1 MELYVRL
8 PELFTGID
16 VRLPPRAEKV
26 DVRSLAVDSRKVGPG
41 ALFAALKG
49 VLADGADFAP
59 QAVLGGAAAV
69 LSDRE
74 LDVAPAALVV
84 ARDPRRAF
92 SQAASR
98 FHGEP
103 SKQMRLI
110 GVTGTNGKTTTAY
123 LVEQIAAALGLRTG
137 LIGTVESRWPGGSAA
152 ATHTTPESHELQEL
166 LVRIAKAGAQLV
178 SMEVSSHAL
187 AQERVAGCTFAA
199 AAFTN
204 LTRDH
209 LDYHGTLE
217 AYFEAKARLFRE
229 LLPAGA
235 PAVLNLD
242 DARLAELARERPGSI
257 GFTTR
262 GAAGARLEAR
272 GLSSDLEG
280 IRFDLRGGFGEARIE
295 SPLIGAHNAEN
306 LLAALGLLLGLG
318 MPMEELAAAA
328 SLARGAPGRLER
340 VPDPGGRVVLV
351 DYAHTDDAL
360 ARVLDAVRA
369 AAGGKARILC
379 VFGCGGDRDRGKR
392 PLMGQAAA
400 RRADLVVVTSDNPRT
415 EDPLTILADIEPGL
429 SKHKRKMGISD
440 ARAGRD
446 GYCVIPDRSAAIE
459 LALRCAR
466 PGDAV
471 VIAGKGHEDYQIVGT
486 EKRSFDDRVEARR
499 ALEALR

>member
-1 MELYVRL
+1 MGLEVRL

-16 VRLPPRAEKV
+16 VRLPPRAEEV
-26 DVRSLAVDSRKVGPG
+26 DVRALAVDSRKVGPD

-49 VLADGADFAP
+49 TLVDGAQFAP
-59 QAVLGGAAAV
+59 QALERGAVAV

-74 LDVAPAALVV
+74 LPVAPAALIV
-84 ARDPRRAF
+84 ARDARRAF

-103 SKQMRLI
+103 SKRMRLI

-123 LVEQIAAALGLRTG
+123 LVEQLAAALGVRTG
-137 LIGTVESRWPGGSAA
+137 LIGTVESRWPGGRAG

-166 LVRIAKAGAQLV
+166 LARMAQAGAQIV
-178 SMEVSSHAL
+178 AMEVSSHAL
-187 AQERVAGCTFAA
+187 SQERVSGCTFAA

-209 LDYHGTLE
+209 LDYHGTIE
-217 AYFEAKARLFRE
+217 AYFEAKARLFRD

-242 DARLAELARERPGSI
+242 DDRCAALARELPGSI
-257 GFTTR
+257 GFTTA
-262 GAAGARLEAR
+262 GAKGARLEASA
-272 GLSSDLEG
+272 LQSDLQG
-280 IRFDLRGGFGEARIE
+280 LRFDLRSSFGEARIE

-318 MPMEELAAAA
+318 MPLAGLAEAAAQ
-328 SLARGAPGRLER
+328 ARGAPGRLEP

-369 AAGGKARILC
+369 AAGGKARLIC

-392 PLMGQAAA
+392 PLMGQAVA
-400 RRADLVVVTSDNPRT
+400 RRADLVVATSA
-415 EDPLTILADIEPGL
+415 ILADIEPGL
-429 SKHKRKMGISD
+429 SKHKRKMGMSD

-446 GYCVIPDRSAAIE
+446 GYCVIPDRAAAIE
-459 LALRCAR
+459 LALRSAR

-471 VIAGKGHEDYQIVGT
+471 VIAGKGHEDYQIIGT

>member
-1 MELYVRL
+1 MGPEVKL
-8 PELFTGID
+8 PDLFAGID
-16 VRLPPRAEKV
+16 VRLPPRAEAV
-26 DVRSLAVDSRKVGPG
+26 DVRSLAVDSRKVGRG

-49 VLADGADFAP
+49 VVSDGADFAP
-59 QAVLGGAAAV
+59 QAVSRGAAAV
-69 LSDRE
+69 LSDRD
-74 LDVAPAALVV
+74 LAVAPAALVV

-103 SKQMRLI
+103 SKRMRLV

-123 LVEQIAAALGLRTG
+123 LVDQLAAARGLRTG
-137 LIGTVESRWPGGSAA
+137 VIGTVESRWPGGRAE

-166 LVRIAKAGAQLV
+166 LARIANAGAEIV

-187 AQERVAGCTFAA
+187 AQERVSGCTFAA

-209 LDYHGTLE
+209 LDYHGSLD

-229 LLPAGA
+229 LLPPGA

-242 DARLAELARERPGSI
+242 DPRCAALSREIRGSI

-262 GAAGARLEAR
+262 GARGARLAATSLE
-272 GLSSDLEG
+272 GDLNG
-280 IRFDLRGGFGEARIE
+280 IRFELRGDFGKATIE
-295 SPLIGAHNAEN
+295 SPLIGAHNVEN

-318 MPMEELAAAA
+318 MPLADLAPAAARA
-328 SLARGAPGRLER
+328 PGAPGRLER

-369 AAGGKARILC
+369 AAPKKSRLVC

-400 RRADLVVVTSDNPRT
+400 RRADLVVATSDNPRT
-415 EDPLTILADIEPGL
+415 EDPLAILGEIEPGL
-429 SKHKRKMGISD
+429 AKHKRKIGMSD

-446 GYCVIPDRSAAIE
+446 GYCVIPDRAAAID
-459 LALRCAR
+459 LAVRCAR

-471 VIAGKGHEDYQIVGT
+471 LVAGKGHEDYQIVGT
-486 EKRSFDDRVEARR
+486 QKRKFDDRVEARR
-499 ALEALR
+499 ALESVR